1 MKQTKQSISLT
12 EQIKKSNCVPSP
24 ENKDNELDNI
34 LTHLHNDIQD
44 AYLYL
49 QDNPPHYNIT
59 VHEIENVKQIPYP
72 KMFPASSFPFEVR
85 EHINITS
92 SRIVTYDVKYYDRDI
107 TFHYVTED
115 LHSPSIKKCI
125 QYSHNMLA
133 WLFIVNQYA
142 KSWCAKKL
150 VTYIYLTHLK
160 KNLPTNSI
168 HVIGELHANTAFTT
182 TCPMSSEIVIFRME
196 EWFKVFIHETF
207 HNFALDFSD
216 MDNTECHAKLLS
228 IFPVKSDVNLYE
240 SYTEFWAEIMNVCF
254 SSYYALKN
262 KNNTNTFITDCKRRI
277 SIEQAYSV
285 FQMVKILA
293 FMGMDY
299 QSLYSKSKRAE
310 TLRATLYRE
319 NTNIL
324 AYYVVK
330 TILLVNYKNFLS
342 WCYQHNTSLL
352 QFKKTS
358 KNQSL
363 FCKFIRDHYKTS
375 HLLSIIDCTEKEMKQ
390 MSITKPKNKKAQ
402 NERLKLLHSMRM
414 TVHELY

>member
-1 MKQTKQSISLT
+1 MKQTKQSISLVK
-12 EQIKKSNCVPSP
+12 QIEKSPCIPLPEKKNT
-24 ENKDNELDNI
+24 ELDNI
-34 LTHLHNDIQD
+34 LAHLHNDLQD

-49 QDNPPHYNIT
+49 QDNPPQYKIT

-92 SRIVTYDVKYYDRDI
+92 SRIVTYNVKYYERDI
-107 TFHYVTED
+107 TFHFVTEE
-115 LHSPSIKKCI
+115 LHTPSVKKCI
-125 QYSHNMLA
+125 QYSQNMLA

-150 VTYIYLTHLK
+150 VTYIYFTHMK

-182 TCPMSSEIVIFRME
+182 TCPMTSEIVIFRME

-216 MDNTECHAKLLS
+216 MDNTECHTKLLKL
-228 IFPVKSDVNLYE
+228 FPVNSDVNLYE
-240 SYTEFWAEIMNVCF
+240 AYTEFWAEIMNVCF
-254 SSYYALKN
+254 SSYFALKN
-262 KNNTNTFITDCKRRI
+262 KNNINTFITDFKEKI
-277 SIEQAYSV
+277 SIEQGYSV

-293 FMGMDY
+293 FMGMNY
-299 QSLYSKSKRAE
+299 QSLYSKSKEAE
-310 TLRATLYRE
+310 TLRTTLYRE

-324 AYYVVK
+324 AYYVIK
-330 TILLVNYKNFLS
+330 TILLMNYKNLLS

-358 KNQSL
+358 KNQLL
-363 FCKFIRDHYKTS
+363 FCKFIREHYKS
-375 HLLSIIDCTEKEMKQ
+375 AQLLSIIDCNENYMKQ
-390 MSITKPKNKKAQ
+390 LSISKPKNKKAQ
-402 NERLKLLHSMRM
+402 LERLNLLHSMRM
-414 TVHELY
+414 TVYELY